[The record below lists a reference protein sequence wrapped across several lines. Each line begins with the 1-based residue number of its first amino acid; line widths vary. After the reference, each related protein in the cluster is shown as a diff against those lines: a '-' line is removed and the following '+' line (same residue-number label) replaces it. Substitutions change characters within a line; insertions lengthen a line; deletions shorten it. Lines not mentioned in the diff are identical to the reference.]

1 MRPASVLRAPLVLP
15 AVIGISYAVLASAA
29 ITLMRPGGGI
39 ALMWLANGPLIA
51 TLAVIPYRRWPTL
64 LGAGLLGSIVASFA
78 TSPFSAVSPV
88 FALANVGEAALAAG
102 LIRRFGVQRSLFD
115 SAASIGLFVVA
126 ATIVAPF
133 VAGALASTVLGQFLP
148 LDPRATLFDWQLGHG
163 IGNLI
168 TTPIA
173 LLFTRRD
180 VDWRR
185 FHARHGVWRAIGCTI
200 FGVGTTFAVFY
211 QNSLPLLFLP
221 IVPLLVSTFAMQ
233 RFGAAGGVLVIGV
246 VGGVMTLH
254 GEGPIML
261 MHADEAARL
270 QFLQFYL
277 AVLFLTALPVS
288 ASLWQQD
295 QLRLALSE
303 SEARYRLLA
312 DNATDIMLT
321 LEPDGR
327 IRFAS
332 PAIREL
338 GHFDPDELVG
348 VNAAVL
354 IHQPDRERVS
364 GVHVAALRDPDLT
377 FRVEYRA
384 VRANGTLGWFE
395 SNMRAVRG
403 PDGVVSAVTSV
414 IRALDERKEREA
426 ELERAAA
433 TDPLT
438 GLLNRA
444 AFGRAA
450 KEAMAAARNGT
461 PSTLAIL
468 DLDHF
473 KAINDT
479 YGHGVGDSAL
489 LMVADLLREHVRGGD
504 AIGRIGGEEFAVLF
518 RGLPHGAAAPVC
530 DRLRILLAK
539 QRVPGSDIQVTMSA
553 GLAELCPGFGLDPIF
568 EAADRALYRAKA
580 SGRNRI
586 AVESDPLAG

>member
-1 MRPASVLRAPLVLP
+1 MRPANSLRARLLLP
-15 AVIGISYAVLASAA
+15 AVIAISYAILAIAA
-29 ITLMRPGGGI
+29 IMLTRRSGGI

-51 TLAVIPYRRWPTL
+51 ALAVVPYRRWPAL
-64 LGAGLLGSIVASFA
+64 IVAGLLGSVAASNIV
-78 TSPFSAVSPV
+78 SPFAPV
-88 FALANVGEAALAAG
+88 APIFAFANIGEAMLAAS
-102 LIRRFGVQRSLFD
+102 LIRRFKVDRNAFD
-115 SAASIGLFVVA
+115 SAASIALFVVA
-126 ATIVAPF
+126 AVIVAPL
-133 VAGALASTVLGQFLP
+133 VSGTLASAALALFLP

-168 TTPIA
+168 ATPLP

-185 FHARHGVWRAIGCTI
+185 FRARHGVWQAIGCTAL
-200 FGVGTTFAVFY
+200 GAGTTFAVFY

-233 RFGAAGGVLVIGV
+233 RFGAAGGVLVIGL
-246 VGGVMTLH
+246 VGGVMTLQ
-254 GEGPIML
+254 GSGPIML
-261 MHADEAARL
+261 MHGGQAAQL
-270 QFLQFYL
+270 QFFQFYL

-288 ASLWQQD
+288 ATLWQQD
-295 QLRLALSE
+295 QLRIALAE

-321 LEPDGR
+321 LDPDGT

-332 PAIREL
+332 PAVREL
-338 GHFDPDELVG
+338 GHFDPAELIG
-348 VNAAVL
+348 VNAAALVYL
-354 IHQPDRERVS
+354 PDRERVS
-364 GVHVAALRDPDLT
+364 GMHVATLHDPDQT

-384 VRANGTLGWFE
+384 VRADGSLGWFE

-403 PDGVVSAVTSV
+403 ADGMVGAVISV

-426 ELERAAA
+426 ELERAAT

-444 AFGRAA
+444 AFGRVAT
-450 KEAMAAARNGT
+450 EAMAATRSGT

-479 YGHGVGDSAL
+479 WGHGVGDSAL
-489 LMVADLLREHVRGGD
+489 LMVADLLREHVRGND
-504 AIGRIGGEEFAVLF
+504 VVGRIGGEEFAILF
-518 RGLPHGAAAPVC
+518 RGLTHGAAAPVC
-530 DRLRILLAK
+530 DRLRVLLAE
-539 QRVPGSDIQVTMSA
+539 QRLPGSDIGVTMSA
-553 GLAELCPGFGLDPIF
+553 GLAELCPGQGLDPIF

-580 SGRNRI
+580 AGRNRI

>member
-1 MRPASVLRAPLVLP
+1 MRPAISLRARLFLP
-15 AVIGISYAVLASAA
+15 AVIAISYAILAIAA
-29 ITLMRPGGGI
+29 IVLTRRSGGI

-51 TLAVIPYRRWPTL
+51 ALAVVPYRRWPSL
-64 LGAGLLGSIVASFA
+64 IVAGLLGSIAASNI
-78 TSPFSAVSPV
+78 VSPLAPV
-88 FALANVGEAALAAG
+88 APIFAFANIGEAALAAW
-102 LIRRFGVQRSLFD
+102 LIRHFKVERSAFD
-115 SAASIGLFVVA
+115 SAASIGLFVTA
-126 ATIVAPF
+126 AVIVAPL
-133 VAGALASTVLGQFLP
+133 VSGAIAATLLGIFLP

-168 TTPIA
+168 ATPLP

-185 FHARHGVWRAIGCTI
+185 FRARHGVWQAIGCTLL
-200 FGVGTTFAVFY
+200 GAGTTFAVFY

-221 IVPLLVSTFAMQ
+221 IAPLLVSTFSMQ
-233 RFGAAGGVLVIGV
+233 RFGAAGGVLVIAL

-254 GEGPIML
+254 GVGPIML
-261 MHADEAARL
+261 IHAGEAAQL
-270 QFLQFYL
+270 QFFQFYL

-288 ASLWQQD
+288 ATLWQQD
-295 QLRLALSE
+295 RLRIALSE

-332 PAIREL
+332 PAVREL
-338 GHFDPDELVG
+338 GHFDPAELIG
-348 VNAAVL
+348 INAAALVYL
-354 IHQPDRERVS
+354 PDRERVS
-364 GVHVAALRDPDLT
+364 GVHVAALHDPDRT
-377 FRVEYRA
+377 FKVEYRA
-384 VRANGTLGWFE
+384 VRADGSLGWFE
-395 SNMRAVRG
+395 TNTRAVRDA
-403 PDGVVSAVTSV
+403 DGIVGAVICV
-414 IRALDERKEREA
+414 IRALDDRKEREA

-444 AFGRAA
+444 AFGQAA
-450 KEAMAAARNGT
+450 TEAMAAARTGT

-479 YGHGVGDSAL
+479 YGHAVGDSAL
-489 LMVADLLREHVRGGD
+489 LMVADLLREHVRAGD

-518 RGLPHGAAAPVC
+518 RGLTRGAAAPVC
-530 DRLRILLAK
+530 DRLRVLLDE
-539 QRVPGSDIQVTMSA
+539 QRLPGGEIGVTMSA

-580 SGRNRI
+580 AGRNRI